1 MKLNIFIYLNIKIY
15 TFAYLILNI
24 ISNCSSIILI
34 NNKQQNAICLSMLK
48 WKRNNLIDEKIL
60 KIILN
65 CVINETEL
73 FQVKISY
80 DLFNF
85 YS

>member
-15 TFAYLILNI
+15 TFAYLIENI

-48 WKRNNLIDEKIL
+48 
-60 KIILN
+60 
-65 CVINETEL
+65 
-73 FQVKISY
+73 
-80 DLFNF
+80 
-85 YS
+85 

>member
-48 WKRNNLIDEKIL
+48 
-60 KIILN
+60 
-65 CVINETEL
+65 
-73 FQVKISY
+73 
-80 DLFNF
+80 
-85 YS
+85 